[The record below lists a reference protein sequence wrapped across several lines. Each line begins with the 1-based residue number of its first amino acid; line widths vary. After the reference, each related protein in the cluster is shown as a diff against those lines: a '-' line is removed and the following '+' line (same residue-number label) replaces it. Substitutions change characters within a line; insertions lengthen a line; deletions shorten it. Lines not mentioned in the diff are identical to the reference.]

1 MSVPPA
7 EDDSPGKLD
16 GLHSNNMEGLGTVG
30 QTQGVLYYLPTHSL
44 STSHLAT
51 KLLRIM
57 CSEMNRGETYLIKKN
72 CPSGLYYS
80 FGQKKR
86 RINKNGQKIKRFD
99 NKEKERNE

>member
-7 EDDSPGKLD
+7 EADSPGKLD

-57 CSEMNRGETYLIKKN
+57 CSEMNRGYQLFSIHF
-72 CPSGLYYS
+72 SSQYYS
-80 FGQKKR
+80 LSVF
-86 RINKNGQKIKRFD
+86 NNND
-99 NKEKERNE
+99 TN